1 MGEYRTWYPSGTSSQ
16 SIFTLEGPSMV
27 TAKAPEPTL
36 VLLMM
41 KSDSIPIQKIVTI
54 LKPCEMIAWY
64 FIFLSY
70 VSIVTNPKSYYLVIY
85 NSKLKLFSCYWG
97 CIHTMDRCSIPQWST
112 RAPPSVPPLA
122 PHSHYPQ
129 VKLPQWLFFYTKQRN
144 QEWIWQNNNIECL
157 CELSSKHSALANIW
171 IYWLCPAVIHS

>member
-1 MGEYRTWYPSGTSSQ
+1 MS
-16 SIFTLEGPSMV
+16 
-27 TAKAPEPTL
+27 
-36 VLLMM
+36 
-41 KSDSIPIQKIVTI
+41 
-54 LKPCEMIAWY
+54 WY

-70 VSIVTNPKSYYLVIY
+70 VSIVPNPKSYYLVIY

-129 VKLPQWLFFYTKQRN
+129 GKLPQWLFFYTKQRN
-144 QEWIWQNNNIECL
+144 QEWIWQNNNIECFVNFLQNTLPLLISGFIDYALQWFTVNRAARIWGYVCSMHMPTSSNRAIAGKCL
-157 CELSSKHSALANIW
+157 CTGIIHTYAIELGSVSAPLLLAN
-171 IYWLCPAVIHS
+171 LF